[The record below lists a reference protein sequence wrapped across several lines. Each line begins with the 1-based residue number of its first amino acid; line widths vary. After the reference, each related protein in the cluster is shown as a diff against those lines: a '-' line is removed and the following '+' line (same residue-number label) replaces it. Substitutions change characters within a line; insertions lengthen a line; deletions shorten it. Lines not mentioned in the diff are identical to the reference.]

1 MARYSLNSRYCV
13 IGVAFALLAVS
24 VSLVAVHS
32 SSKCLQSIDNG
43 VTWETCDSTLS
54 IFCSQP
60 AIDVSGTFFVFGQ
73 SYDVQLTC
81 SWDDGVSVVTSIAL
95 IFSLIFLVLM
105 GLTPRIKSFSLS
117 TLILVAGIF
126 AILSLLA
133 TQLFMIVN
141 LVKGNQTA
149 SDDFS
154 KPGADLEYSQVSYTI
169 NALLICLTLITICCA
184 TIYGYKA
191 HYQKEDPEQETLLE
205 SVN

>member
-13 IGVAFALLAVS
+13 IGIAFVLLAIS
-24 VSLVAVHS
+24 ASLVAVHS
-32 SSKCLQSIDNG
+32 SSKCLQSTDG
-43 VTWETCDSTLS
+43 VNWQNCDGALGV
-54 IFCSQP
+54 FCSQP
-60 AIDVSGTFFVFGQ
+60 AIDVSGTVFVFGQ
-73 SYDVQLTC
+73 GYNVELTC

-126 AILSLLA
+126 AFLSLLA

-141 LVKGNQTA
+141 IVKGNQTE

-154 KPGADLEYSQVSYTI
+154 KVADVEYSQVSYTI
-169 NALLICLTLITICCA
+169 NALLVCLTLITFCCT
-184 TIYGYKA
+184 TIYGYRA
-191 HYQKEDPEQETLLE
+191 HYQKEDPDQETLLE
-205 SVN
+205 TA